1 MGVWNHFWNRE
12 HKKHHHKA
20 FGWLKRACDLT
31 KSIVWA
37 TQTPLSLTLSLS
49 LCLSSFEGVAGRQA
63 GRHNSMKTLSFIV
76 WTLGLAERDWAGSSK
91 GLVAA
96 AWRSSPFIKSMGLM
110 LFFRHFEEP
119 AVSVVATQ
127 PLLNS
132 QFMHRMMDDV
142 LAS

>member
-1 MGVWNHFWNRE
+1 MKTTLIHSLN
-12 HKKHHHKA
+12 
-20 FGWLKRACDLT
+20 FG
-31 KSIVWA
+31 
-37 TQTPLSLTLSLS
+37 
-49 LCLSSFEGVAGRQA
+49 AGRERL
-63 GRHNSMKTLSFIV
+63 GRQ
-76 WTLGLAERDWAGSSK
+76 AGSSK

-119 AVSVVATQ
+119 AVSVASQ

-142 LAS
+142 FAS